1 MLPSLFIS
9 HGSPM
14 LAMRPS
20 PARDFLAGLGSQ
32 LPRPKAIVVA
42 SGHWE
47 TERPVVSGVATNDTI
62 HDFYG
67 FPPALYAIRYPAPG
81 SPELAKRIA
90 ALLRQSGLTVE
101 VDHGRGLDHGAWVPL
116 SLMYPGHDIPVL
128 QLALQSRLGP
138 PHHLQLGRAI
148 AALREQDVLVIGSG
162 SFTHNLARPRAPDL
176 DAPPP
181 PDIVAFADWMHAS
194 LTGRR
199 VDDLLDYRRK
209 APYAALQ
216 HPSEEHCYRCSSPWV
231 LRVKPRTRR
240 GCTPARHGA
249 HCAWTPIAS
258 TPDAVVPVR
267 NAARCRNVGIARRA
281 APSDVPRHKRHYPAG
296 AAWRCPA
303 AAIRRSAVIGRT
315 ACAAWLIDVRRPSWR
330 ALPHMK
336 GPLSP
341 RRGLSLQRR
350 TAQFRLHLDRTG
362 RHTPT
367 MEEAKGS

>member
-32 LPRPKAIVVA
+32 LPRPKGIVVA

-62 HDFYG
+62 HDFYC

-148 AALREQDVLVIGSG
+148 AALREQDVLVVGSG
-162 SFTHNLARPRAPDL
+162 SFTHNLARPRAPDQS
-176 DAPPP
+176 APPP

-194 LTGRR
+194 LTGQR

-216 HPSEEHCYRCSSPWV
+216 HPSEEHLLPLFV
-231 LRVKPRTRR
+231 ALGAAGEAAHATRL
-240 GCTPARHGA
+240 H
-249 HCAWTPIAS
+249 AS
-258 TPDAVVPVR
+258 TTWGTLRMDAYR
-267 NAARCRNVGIARRA
+267 FDA
-281 APSDVPRHKRHYPAG
+281 
-296 AAWRCPA
+296 
-303 AAIRRSAVIGRT
+303 
-315 ACAAWLIDVRRPSWR
+315 
-330 ALPHMK
+330 
-336 GPLSP
+336 
-341 RRGLSLQRR
+341 
-350 TAQFRLHLDRTG
+350 
-362 RHTPT
+362 
-367 MEEAKGS
+367 